1 MPKKLDLTEN
11 LEKYIIDHSESL
23 TDVQKEIIQYNISL
37 GDQQRL
43 QISVSQAQF
52 LQTLIKIS
60 NIKKILE
67 IGSFTGFSALS
78 MALALP
84 SDGLLI
90 SLDKSPEFSMKA
102 QSFYKKA
109 NEKKIKQIIQPATK
123 SLNELKDSSQR
134 FDLIFIDADKE
145 NYLNYYETCL
155 ELIDKKGLIVI
166 DNVLWHGEVIDE
178 TKNDKFTNIIR
189 EFNTHIKKD
198 RRVVKNIIPIG
209 DGLTIC
215 IKKQCTQFLVFIS
228 LKRQNF

>member
-11 LEKYIIDHSESL
+11 LEKYIINHSESL

-37 GDQQRL
+37 GDEKRL

-60 NIKKILE
+60 NTKKILE

-84 SDGLLI
+84 SDGVLI
-90 SLDKSPEFSMKA
+90 SLDKSYEFSTKA

-109 NEKKIKQIIQPATK
+109 NEKKIKQIIKPAIE
-123 SLNELKDSSQR
+123 SLNELKDSSQK

-145 NYLNYYETCL
+145 NYIKYYEICL
-155 ELIDKKGLIVI
+155 ELIKKKGIIVI
-166 DNVLWHGEVIDE
+166 DNVLWHGEVIDD
-178 TKNDKFTNIIR
+178 TKNDKFTNIIKK
-189 EFNTHIKKD
+189 FNTHIKKD
-198 RRVVKNIIPIG
+198 SRVEKNIIPIG

-215 IKKQCTQFLVFIS
+215 IKK
-228 LKRQNF
+228 

>member
-102 QSFYKKA
+102 QSFYEKA
-109 NEKKIKQIIQPATK
+109 NEKKIKQIVKPATE

-145 NYLNYYETCL
+145 NYLKYYEASMD
-155 ELIDKKGLIVI
+155 LINKNGLIVI
-166 DNVLWHGEVIDE
+166 DNVLWHGEVIDD

-198 RRVVKNIIPIG
+198 SRVAKNIIPIG

-215 IKKQCTQFLVFIS
+215 IKK
-228 LKRQNF
+228 